1 VFLAATNPL
10 LVNHAELS
18 PEKFPIWIPSPML
31 NLIVVLAAL
40 ALTVAPVFAQEK
52 ILFPISASTKTP
64 GYSPLWLAAKHGFF
78 AQQGIEPQLVVIRGS
93 DKAVQALVGGSV
105 YVSMSA
111 PDAPMA
117 AADRGVDTV
126 IVAGNSQ
133 RPSLWIMGSKNYRT
147 FEDLRGATI
156 GTISLAAGTG
166 LLLRHVLKAKGL
178 EYPRDYK
185 LLVIGGTPQLYTALT
200 TNQIAAAPLSLPF
213 NFAAEEL
220 GYNTIGSFIEAFPS
234 YQLTVLSVKRSWAEK
249 NRPLLVRF
257 LQGYVRAT
265 RWLFDNME
273 PAVDFI
279 TREFNFKPAHARK
292 AWQFYTGSHVWDP
305 DVHVSME
312 GMRAVIQM
320 AGEQNQSKG
329 PLPSPA
335 RYVDES
341 YLNQALK
348 ELK

>member
-1 VFLAATNPL
+1 MVFRSIRAAIAKL
-10 LVNHAELS
+10 FGS
-18 PEKFPIWIPSPML
+18 F
-31 NLIVVLAAL
+31 IVFVFFC
-40 ALTVAPVFAQEK
+40 APAGAQDK
-52 ILFPISASTKTP
+52 ILFPVSASTKTP
-64 GYSPLWLAAKHGFF
+64 GYSPLWVAAKHGYFS
-78 AQQGIEPQLVVIRGS
+78 QNGIEAQLVVIRGS

-105 YVSMSA
+105 YLSISA

-117 AADRGVDTV
+117 AADRGLDTM

-133 RPSLWIMGSKNYRT
+133 RPSLWVMGGKNYKT
-147 FEDLRGATI
+147 YQDLRGATI

-220 GYNTIGSFIEAFPS
+220 GYNSIGSFIDVFPQ
-234 YQLTVLSVKRSWAEK
+234 YQLTVLSAKRSWAEK

-257 LQGYVRAT
+257 LQAYVRAT
-265 RWLFDNME
+265 RWLFDNPE
-273 PAVDFI
+273 PAIDFI
-279 TREFNFKPAHARK
+279 TKEFNFKPAHSRQ
-292 AWQFYTGSHVWDP
+292 AWHFYTASRVWDP
-305 DVHVSME
+305 DAHVSME
-312 GMRAVIQM
+312 GMSAVIQM
-320 AGEQNQSKG
+320 AAEQNQTKG
-329 PLPSPA
+329 RLPNPA

-341 YLNQALK
+341 YLNDALK
-348 ELK
+348 ELKEGK

>member
-1 VFLAATNPL
+1 MTAVLMAT
-10 LVNHAELS
+10 
-18 PEKFPIWIPSPML
+18 
-31 NLIVVLAAL
+31 
-40 ALTVAPVFAQEK
+40 PVFAQEK
-52 ILFPISASTKTP
+52 VLFPVSASTKAP
-64 GYSPLWLAAKHGFF
+64 GYSPLWVAAKHGFF
-78 AQQGIEPQLVVIRGS
+78 SQHGLDAQLIVIRGS
-93 DKAVQALVGGSV
+93 DKAVQALAGGSV
-105 YVSMSA
+105 YVSVSA

-117 AADRGVDTV
+117 AADRGLDTV

-133 RPSLWIMGSKNYRT
+133 RPSLWIMGGKNYKT

-200 TNQIAAAPLSLPF
+200 ANQIAAAPLALPF

-220 GYNTIGSFIEAFPS
+220 GYNSIGSFIEVFPN

-249 NRPLLVRF
+249 NRRVLVRF
-257 LQGYVRAT
+257 LQAYVRAT
-265 RWLFDNME
+265 RWLFDNPE
-273 PAVDFI
+273 PAIDFM
-279 TREFNFKPAHARK
+279 TKELNFKPAHARK

-305 DVHVSME
+305 DAHVNAE
-312 GMRAVIQM
+312 GMKAVIQM
-320 AGEQNQSKG
+320 SAEQNQTKG

-335 RYVDES
+335 KYVDES
-341 YLNQALK
+341 YLNDALK
-348 ELK
+348 ELKEGK